1 LQIRK
6 PGLIACA
13 APVRAN
19 VRYDAFPCLSSG
31 FWEREISSLFQQV
44 DGFAGIGISDLVV
57 ESVLLNRKLI
67 LYNENKKGL

>member
-1 LQIRK
+1 MSDMMPFL
-6 PGLIACA
+6 
-13 APVRAN
+13 
-19 VRYDAFPCLSSG
+19 AFLRV
-31 FWEREISSLFQQV
+31 FWEREISSLFQKV